1 MTLGG
6 AYFQKDVV
14 VSSGDL
20 VKLNIWDTGGSER
33 ARPMVPLY
41 YRDSQAGLITFDLTQ
56 ESSFNESVDY
66 WTNEL
71 QQALTPGTYKLF
83 LVGNKKDLA
92 DEQRQVS
99 TREAQE
105 FADKNDMVYFET
117 SSKTGEGVAELFSAM
132 TEAVA

>member
-14 VSSGDL
+14 VSSGNL

-92 DEQRQVS
+92 DEQR
-99 TREAQE
+99 
-105 FADKNDMVYFET
+105 
-117 SSKTGEGVAELFSAM
+117 
-132 TEAVA
+132 